1 MTTLTR
7 RILLSGTLAA
17 TLGSM
22 IIPGAEDEAAAE
34 ERLGL
39 RFHRWAADTWRSL
52 AAMTDE
58 HTGLTAD
65 NIDGDLDPASRSGYT
80 SPTNIGGYL
89 WSTVVADRLGLIGG
103 RERATRIDR
112 TLRTLSRLVHHRP
125 SGMFYNWYDER
136 TGEVLTSWP
145 GSGDRVHP
153 FLSSVDNGWLAAALM
168 VVAGA
173 ERDHRADAERLLRR
187 MNFAAY
193 YNPTP
198 RPDLATG
205 LLRGGFW
212 DGEPPPDQPFVVGDY
227 LGTGTPVNYTA
238 NHYDTTV
245 SETRIASY
253 IGIAR
258 RQFPASHYFGTWR
271 TFPAGCDWDWQ
282 EQEPVGRTR
291 RYLGIDVFEG
301 AYRYRGSRVVPG
313 WGGSM
318 FEALMPDLFV
328 PEARWAPRSWGVNHP
343 LTVRAHRLHG
353 LTEAGYGYWGFS
365 PASEPG
371 GGYREYGVEAVGL
384 NPDGYYSDAEK
395 TPVDLGYGACRLPG
409 PAPEFGDGVITPHAA
424 FLALRYEPAEAYRNL
439 IKVADELGC
448 YGAGG
453 FYDAVA
459 VRSGTLARRYLSL
472 DQAMIMGSLGNRL
485 ADDVIRRSFCGRDV
499 TAMIKPL
506 IGMETFGAGLD

>member
-1 MTTLTR
+1 
-7 RILLSGTLAA
+7 
-17 TLGSM
+17 
-22 IIPGAEDEAAAE
+22 
-34 ERLGL
+34 
-39 RFHRWAADTWRSL
+39 
-52 AAMTDE
+52 
-58 HTGLTAD
+58 
-65 NIDGDLDPASRSGYT
+65 
-80 SPTNIGGYL
+80 
-89 WSTVVADRLGLIGG
+89 
-103 RERATRIDR
+103 
-112 TLRTLSRLVHHRP
+112 
-125 SGMFYNWYDER
+125 MFYNWYDER

-173 ERDHRADAERLLRR
+173 ERDHRSDAERLLRR

-193 YNPTP
+193 YNPEP
-198 RPDLATG
+198 RPGLGTG

-212 DGEPPPDQPFVVGDY
+212 DGEPPPDQTVVVGDY
-227 LGTGTPVNYTA
+227 LGTGTPVNYTGH
-238 NHYDTTV
+238 HYDTTV

-282 EQEPVGRTR
+282 EQQPVGTTR

-353 LTEAGYGYWGFS
+353 LAEADYGYWGFS

-371 GGYREYGVEAVGL
+371 GGYREYGVDAIGL

-395 TPVDLGYGACRLPG
+395 TPVDLGYGECRPPG
-409 PAPEFGDGVITPHAA
+409 PTPQFGDGVITPHAS
-424 FLALRYEPAEAYRNL
+424 FLALPYEPAEAYRNL
-439 IKVADELGC
+439 IKIADELDC

-453 FYDAVA
+453 FFDAVA
-459 VRSGTLARRYLSL
+459 VKSGTLARRYLSL
-472 DQAMIMGSLGNRL
+472 DQAMIMGALGNRL
-485 ADDVIRRSFCGRDV
+485 ADDVIRRSFCGREV
-499 TAMIKPL
+499 TTMIKPL